1 VGFALQRQSQPREL
15 DAEIYAEHSCGIHK
29 GGHVVEE
36 GAGLGRAAYPAK
48 GGAEDLGIRRG
59 QTEIIGQHVVWFA
72 KRSFAPPVSRRWRE
86 IIPSTQNR
94 PPDGPG

>member
-1 VGFALQRQSQPREL
+1 MPSTAAASTKVGTSSKKAQDS
-15 DAEIYAEHSCGIHK
+15 
-29 GGHVVEE
+29 GGR
-36 GAGLGRAAYPAK
+36 LPAK